1 MLQILV
7 AIFGMSLL
15 VIVHEGGHYLVA
27 RAFGI
32 RVTRFSIG
40 FGPVLAKWQP
50 KDSPTVFQ
58 VCAIPFLAY
67 VMIAGMNPADEIDPN
82 DPGLYPNKSILAR
95 TLTIF
100 GGPFAN
106 YLAASLMI
114 FGLAL
119 SGWRD
124 DVPSEPMVVDA
135 VEPGSPAAR
144 AGLRTGD
151 VILEANG
158 KPIRNVKELIGVTSP
173 RAGQATAYII
183 KRDGTLLPAL
193 QITPRTME
201 GRGVIG
207 VSPRQEAVYRPRPVG
222 EAASMAVRL
231 PWLLTVANLEGMAD
245 LIRRRS
251 TDGITGPVGMGKLVA
266 QQAEKGIYAF
276 VWILVLIS
284 VALGYFNLLPFPAL
298 DGGRLMFLG
307 YEIVT
312 RRRPNER
319 IEAAIHT
326 VGLLFLIG
334 VIALVTLRDVVG

>member
-7 AIFGMSLL
+7 AIFGLSLL
-15 VIVHEGGHYLVA
+15 VIVHESGHYFMA

-40 FGPVLAKWQP
+40 FGPVLAKYQP
-50 KDSPTVFQ
+50 KGCPTVFQ

-67 VMIAGMNPADEIDPN
+67 VMIAGMNPAEEIDPS

-106 YLAASLMI
+106 YLAASVMI
-114 FGLAL
+114 FALAL
-119 SGWRD
+119 TGWRV
-124 DVPSEPMVVDA
+124 DVPTEPMVVEG

-144 AGLRTGD
+144 AGLQSGD
-151 VILEANG
+151 TILEANG
-158 KPIRNVKELIGVTSP
+158 KPIRNVKELIDVTSP
-173 RAGQATAYII
+173 RAGQATVYVV
-183 KRDGTLLPAL
+183 KRDGKLLAPIE
-193 QITPRTME
+193 ITPRKTE
-201 GRGVIG
+201 SRGVIG
-207 VSPRQEAVYRPRPVG
+207 VSPRDEAHYRPLPVG
-222 EAASMAVRL
+222 EAATLAVSL
-231 PWLLTVANLEGMAD
+231 PWILTVRNLEGMAD

-251 TDGITGPVGMGKLVA
+251 TEGITGPVGMGKLVA
-266 QQAEKGIYAF
+266 QQAEKGVYAF

-326 VGLLFLIG
+326 LGLLFLIG
-334 VIALVTLRDVVG
+334 VIALVTLRDVVS